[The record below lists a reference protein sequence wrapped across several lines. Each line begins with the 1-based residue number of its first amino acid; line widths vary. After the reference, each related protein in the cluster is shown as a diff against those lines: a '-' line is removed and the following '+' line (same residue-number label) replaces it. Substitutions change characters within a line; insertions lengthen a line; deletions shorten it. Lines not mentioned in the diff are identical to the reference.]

1 MIFYTTNGT
10 IMSKR
15 LKIILFISIIV
26 NVMLIGVVIGHFSTR
41 FLAKKHFKD
50 HFPEISTELPAEKQE
65 MLMDA
70 MMKLHKES
78 RSTKRKI
85 RRVRKQIVE
94 ILTAPEFDEKLYD
107 EKVEE
112 LHNLHGEMAKG
123 LSEVTKKLAFKFT
136 PSERRVLAEV
146 LKRKPHRRRPH
157 DRPDRPFR
165 RHPQDQDRP
174 RGHPPDRNGSN
185 NHDFPPHENQ

>member
-1 MIFYTTNGT
+1 MIFYTTKGT

-26 NVMLIGVVIGHFSTR
+26 NVLLIGVVIGHFSTR
-41 FLAKKHFKD
+41 FLVKKHFKN

-78 RSTKRKI
+78 RGIKRKI
-85 RRVRKQIVE
+85 HRVRKEIVKV
-94 ILTAPEFDEKLYD
+94 LTAPEFDEQLYD
-107 EKVEE
+107 KKVQE

-123 LSEVTKKLAFKFT
+123 LSEVTKKLAVKFT
-136 PSERRVLAEV
+136 ASERRVLAEII
-146 LKRKPHRRRPH
+146 KRRPHRRRSH
-157 DRPDRPFR
+157 DRYDRPFR

-174 RGHPPDRNGSN
+174 RGHPSDRDGSN
-185 NHDFPPHENQ
+185 NHDFAPH